1 MSSAIAQNEGKNR
14 QVDLHLTGMTCS
26 SCVSTI
32 ESALNKVPGVK
43 AVVNLAM
50 ESAHV
55 IAPLNISEQDLI
67 TAVSKAGYKA
77 TAFKGERESF
87 EKSNRLGFRVFLT
100 LLLTAPV
107 ILISMF
113 DSWHEQI
120 DKQLNNSLDQANNL
134 INNLGR
140 SLRGR
145 AGAGMDRRAG

>member
-1 MSSAIAQNEGKNR
+1 MSSVIAQNEVKSR

-32 ESALNKVPGVK
+32 EGALNKVPGVK

-55 IAPLNISEQDLI
+55 IAPINISEQDLI
-67 TAVSKAGYKA
+67 TAVSKSGYKA
-77 TAFKGERESF
+77 SAFKGERESF
-87 EKSNRLGFRVFLT
+87 EKSNRLGVRVFLT

-113 DSWHEQI
+113 HSWHEQI
-120 DKQLNNSLDQANNL
+120 DKQLSSSLDQVNNL
-134 INNLGR
+134 LNNLGI
-140 SLRGR
+140 SLIIG
-145 AGAGMDRRAG
+145 